1 MKSLGTPS
9 SLPYKGT
16 TIAWYKGKRI
26 RVSAFQL
33 YLLRKE
39 NRTEIEWQEVKER
52 TK

>member
-16 TIAWYKGKRI
+16 TIAWYRGKRI

-33 YLLRKE
+33 YLLRE
-39 NRTEIEWQEVKER
+39 GNRIEIEWQKEVRNK
-52 TK
+52 

>member
-16 TIAWYKGKRI
+16 TIAWYRGKRI

-39 NRTEIEWQEVKER
+39 SRTEIEWQKETNR
-52 TK
+52 